1 MRDITQYEDM
11 LHLPHHTSVLRPR
24 MSNLERAAQFS
35 PFAALTGYEAA
46 IAETARQ
53 TDTRAELDESEKALL
68 NEKLQIL
75 RKHID
80 RRPAVTITYFRP
92 DERKA
97 GGAYVRAAGT
107 VQRIDETER
116 RLVLA
121 DRTTIPIEQIY
132 AIEFSAAP
140 RAVEE
145 GL

>member
-11 LHLPHHTSVLRPR
+11 LHLPPHTSVLRPR
-24 MSNLERAAQFS
+24 MSNLERAAQVS

-53 TDTRAELDESEKALL
+53 TDTRAELDENEKALL

-80 RRPAVTITYFRP
+80 RRPAGTISYFRP